1 MHTEVFQTR
10 LLSVVFKER
19 TWTNGVINLGDF
31 EVQQK
36 MFVLTVTLLF
46 KLNSK
51 IKRDVNTIKL
61 MPQK

>member
-10 LLSVVFKER
+10 LFSAVFKEC

-36 MFVLTVTLLF
+36 MFVFTVTLLF

-51 IKRDVNTIKL
+51 IKRDVITL
-61 MPQK
+61 

>member
-10 LLSVVFKER
+10 LFSAAFKER

-36 MFVLTVTLLF
+36 MFVFAVTLLF

-61 MPQK
+61 MRQK